1 MVTLVAVLTPDQ
13 KVGSS
18 NHITVIVSSSF
29 IFLISEE
36 IGIQWVCGCCV
47 KRALQGKVVPALHRP
62 PGTSESKGLLV
73 GVKYGGD
80 FVCPGLSVT
89 VKAHQELQNF

>member
-1 MVTLVAVLTPDQ
+1 MALRYCIRI
-13 KVGSS
+13 
-18 NHITVIVSSSF
+18 N
-29 IFLISEE
+29 E
-36 IGIQWVCGCCV
+36 VCGCCV
-47 KRALQGKVVPALHRP
+47 KRALQGKVVPALDRP